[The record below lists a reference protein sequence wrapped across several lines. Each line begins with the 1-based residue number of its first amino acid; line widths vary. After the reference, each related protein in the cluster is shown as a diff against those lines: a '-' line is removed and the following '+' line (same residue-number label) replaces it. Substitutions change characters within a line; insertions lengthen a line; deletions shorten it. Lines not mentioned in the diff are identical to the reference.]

1 MRYELI
7 DLCNLFCAVC
17 VQLDPS
23 LPLIYHSHDGKIVYP
38 APSDDLVSLLHDLAF
53 DNLTTYRQLTQATDN
68 QDRQLLKLEIVNL
81 LWTEC
86 KDYIK

>member
-53 DNLTTYRQLTQATDN
+53 DNLAIYRQLMQASDK
-68 QDRQLLKLEIVNL
+68 QDKQLLRLEIVDL
-81 LWTEC
+81 LWREC
-86 KDYIK
+86 GDYIK

>member
-7 DLCNLFCAVC
+7 DLCNIFCAVC

-23 LPLIYHSHDGKIVYP
+23 LPLIYHSRDGKMVYP

-53 DNLTTYRQLTQATDN
+53 DNLAIYRQLTQAASEQERRT
-68 QDRQLLKLEIVNL
+68 LKLEIVNL
-81 LWTEC
+81 LWVEC
-86 KDYIK
+86 KDYID

>member
-23 LPLIYHSHDGKIVYP
+23 LPLIYHSRDGKMVYP

-53 DNLTTYRQLTQATDN
+53 DNLAIYRQLTQATDN